1 MSVNTT
7 SNKELLFELL
17 SSVIDENNFLVD
29 IITLQQFIDSQC
41 LLFEQNKKNYSGLSE
56 INKFILDNCYKF
68 LLENQLKQT
77 QTLSVVDDNDLFNKS
92 NKFDKN
98 FKMMKD
104 NFDNMITLKKPD
116 EINFEDD
123 EDDALPPENLETIM
137 NQTLADR
144 ENELKNIT
152 QKYSDEN
159 KKQAEDWI
167 NKDSLKQEQSTIN
180 DNENQPV
187 KDIKP
192 KKKVSFE
199 EPIESFNLFK
209 KLKKKSEA
217 NPKSIRNLEEKVDKL
232 ITIQDIV
239 LKQQMKILEIL
250 SQNSLDQTNEKIK
263 QAGDNDNKSK
273 SDDEK

>member
-1 MSVNTT
+1 MSVNAT

-17 SSVIDENNFLVD
+17 SSVIDENNFLID
-29 IITLQQFIDSQC
+29 IITLQQFIDNQC
-41 LLFEQNKKNYSGLSE
+41 NSFEKNKQNYSGLSE
-56 INKFILDNCYKF
+56 INKYILDNCYKF

-98 FKMMKD
+98 FKMMKE
-104 NFDNMITLKKPD
+104 NFDSMITLKKPE

-123 EDDALPPENLETIM
+123 EDDAMPPENLETIM

-144 ENELKNIT
+144 EKELKNIT

-159 KKQAEDWI
+159 KKKAEDWI
-167 NKDSLKQEQSTIN
+167 NKDSLKQTESTIN
-180 DNENQPV
+180 ITENQDI

-250 SQNSLDQTNEKIK
+250 SQNSLENTNEKIK
-263 QAGDNDNKSK
+263 QAGDNDKKSK
-273 SDDEK
+273 SDD

>member
-1 MSVNTT
+1 MSVNAT

-56 INKFILDNCYKF
+56 INKYILDNCYKF

-104 NFDNMITLKKPD
+104 NFDSMITLKKPE

-123 EDDALPPENLETIM
+123 DDDAMPPENLETIM

-144 ENELKNIT
+144 EKELKNIT

-159 KKQAEDWI
+159 KKKAEDWI
-167 NKDSLKQEQSTIN
+167 NKDSLKQTESTIN
-180 DNENQPV
+180 ITENQDI

-217 NPKSIRNLEEKVDKL
+217 NPKSIRNLEEKFDKL

-250 SQNSLDQTNEKIK
+250 SQNSLENTNEKIK

-273 SDDEK
+273 SDD

>member
-1 MSVNTT
+1 MSVNTI

-29 IITLQQFIDSQC
+29 IATLQQFIDNQC
-41 LLFEQNKKNYSGLSE
+41 LLFKKNKQNYTGLSE
-56 INKFILDNCYKF
+56 INKLILDNCYKF

-77 QTLSVVDDNDLFNKS
+77 QTLSVVNDNDLFNKS

-98 FKMMKD
+98 FKIMKE
-104 NFDNMITLKKPD
+104 NFDNMITLKKPE

-123 EDDALPPENLETIM
+123 EDDAMPPENLETIM

-144 ENELKNIT
+144 EKELKNIT

-167 NKDSLKQEQSTIN
+167 NKDTPKQTKPTIHVI
-180 DNENQPV
+180 ENQPV
-187 KDIKP
+187 KNVKP
-192 KKKVSFE
+192 KKRVSFE
-199 EPIESFNLFK
+199 EPIESFDLFK

-217 NPKSIRNLEEKVDKL
+217 NPMSIRNLEEKVDKL

-250 SQNSLDQTNEKIK
+250 SQNSLQKENKDNENK
-263 QAGDNDNKSK
+263 NDKTK

>member
-1 MSVNTT
+1 MSVNAT

-29 IITLQQFIDSQC
+29 IITLQQFIDNQC
-41 LLFEQNKKNYSGLSE
+41 ILFEQNKKNYSGLSE

-77 QTLSVVDDNDLFNKS
+77 QTLSVVDDSDLFNKS

-104 NFDNMITLKKPD
+104 NFDSMITLKKPE

-123 EDDALPPENLETIM
+123 EDDAMPPENLETIM

-144 ENELKNIT
+144 EKELKNIT

-159 KKQAEDWI
+159 KKKAEDWI
-167 NKDSLKQEQSTIN
+167 NKDSLKQTESTMNIT
-180 DNENQPV
+180 ENQPV
-187 KDIKP
+187 EDIKP

-250 SQNSLDQTNEKIK
+250 SENNLNKTNEN
-263 QAGDNDNKSK
+263 NDGA
-273 SDDEK
+273 EK

>member
-1 MSVNTT
+1 MSVNAT

-29 IITLQQFIDSQC
+29 IITLQQFIDNQC
-41 LLFEQNKKNYSGLSE
+41 ILFEQNKKNYSGLSE

-77 QTLSVVDDNDLFNKS
+77 QTLSVVNDNDLFNKS

-98 FKMMKD
+98 FKMMKE
-104 NFDNMITLKKPD
+104 NFDSMITLKKPE

-123 EDDALPPENLETIM
+123 EDDAMPPENLETIM

-144 ENELKNIT
+144 EKELKNIT

-159 KKQAEDWI
+159 KKKAEDWI
-167 NKDSLKQEQSTIN
+167 NKDSLKQTESTIN
-180 DNENQPV
+180 ITENQDI

-250 SQNSLDQTNEKIK
+250 SQNSLEKTNEKIK
-263 QAGDNDNKSK
+263 QAGDNNNKSK
-273 SDDEK
+273 SDD